1 MKLNLL
7 ALNTIQSR
15 ENIIRIH
22 GMLTTVYLD
31 GDESDECLNAV
42 SSFVDGGA
50 AWCDVDEGTL
60 TSRTMVTLSR
70 ACRRL
75 LVHGVDAMV
84 WCRNTC

>member
-31 GDESDECLNAV
+31 GDECDECLNAV
-42 SSFVDGGA
+42 SSL
-50 AWCDVDEGTL
+50 W
-60 TSRTMVTLSR
+60 MV
-70 ACRRL
+70 
-75 LVHGVDAMV
+75 VQHGVM
-84 WCRNTC
+84 WRRTP